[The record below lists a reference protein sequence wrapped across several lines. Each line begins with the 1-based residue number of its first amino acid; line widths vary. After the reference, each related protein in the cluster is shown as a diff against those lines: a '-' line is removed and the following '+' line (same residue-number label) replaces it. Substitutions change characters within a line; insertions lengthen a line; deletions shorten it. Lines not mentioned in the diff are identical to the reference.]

1 MRFAIE
7 YTAEQ
12 VDEAVAIL
20 EQHHMRFIKTTTKTK
35 GQAVP
40 SAVWL
45 TVGQGSRVGAKH
57 RVSIRL
63 ACIS

>member
-1 MRFAIE
+1 MRFAIQ

-40 SAVWL
+40 SAARL
-45 TVGQGSRVGAKH
+45 MVGHRDAKKLP
-57 RVSIRL
+57 SDS
-63 ACIS
+63 A